1 MRGKNGKFFSPV
13 PNDLGIIWNQKL
25 ICYSKY
31 IGSSHLVVIIF
42 TGLTSG
48 DGTINYEEVLKLV
61 EDNELALDAIH
72 ISQGQQQEAKDK
84 PWRDSDGVE
93 IGHMVEK
100 LSGGW

>member
-1 MRGKNGKFFSPV
+1 MKINTRENFPFSHRASARKFVRAKIST
-13 PNDLGIIWNQKL
+13 NK
-25 ICYSKY
+25 
-31 IGSSHLVVIIF
+31 VIS

-72 ISQGQQQEAKDK
+72 ISQGQQSEAKDK